1 MVVILRGFFPVD
13 GSLISVVDGL
23 GPDLRGGIVATV
35 VGVIATISGARSVLD
50 WWRVSTTESATIR
63 EALDTAQIVQIQGHA
78 RPLQSSDTLVSPIRN
93 DPCVAYEY
101 SISKTLQDA
110 GGSTIDSGIEWQPFV
125 VSDGTAEIRVDPSEQ
140 SLEINMSTNTVGGRE
155 EMRDHVDTERVDM
168 DSSTDSEDSGAF
180 GNPIELI
187 EGTLTTG
194 EEVTIVGKASE
205 AAESV
210 ATDIDANAAMT
221 SDGEQLLVTNDEP
234 ENTAL
239 RTGARGAFLVTV
251 GLVFDCLG
259 IIIFSGIIGGSVL

>member
-1 MVVILRGFFPVD
+1 LVNLLEILLVD
-13 GSLISVVDGL
+13 GGLISTVDGF
-23 GPDLRGGIVATV
+23 GPGLRGGIVATV
-35 VGVIATISGARSVLD
+35 VGVIATISGARSILD

-63 EALDTAQIVQIQGHA
+63 EALDTAQSVQIQGHA

-110 GGSTIDSGIEWQPFV
+110 GDSTIDSGIEWQPFV
-125 VSDGTAEIRVDPSEQ
+125 VSDGTAEIRVDPSEE
-140 SLEINMSTNTVGGRE
+140 SLDIDTSTNTVGGRQ
-155 EMRDHVDTERVDM
+155 EMQDHVNTERVDV
-168 DSSTDSEDSGAF
+168 DPSTDTEDSGAF
-180 GNPIELI
+180 GNPIELV

-194 EEVTIVGKASE
+194 EEVTIVGKASK

-210 ATDIDANAAMT
+210 ATETDVSAAMT
-221 SDGEQLLVTNDEP
+221 PDGEHLLVTNDGP

-251 GLVFDCLG
+251 GLIFDYLG
-259 IIIFSGIIGGSVL
+259 VTILSGITGGLVF